1 MPVQTRS
8 MKRNEENNKRLLL
21 NTCLINKQFQ
31 SDKRLLLK
39 NATQEFVNEFK
50 CHITFFF
57 VASLLTYISLL
68 IIFILQIMKN

>member
-21 NTCLINKQFQ
+21 HSCLINNQFQ

-50 CHITFFF
+50 CYITFFC
-57 VASLLTYISLL
+57 VAVILTYISLL
-68 IIFILQIMKN
+68 IIFIL